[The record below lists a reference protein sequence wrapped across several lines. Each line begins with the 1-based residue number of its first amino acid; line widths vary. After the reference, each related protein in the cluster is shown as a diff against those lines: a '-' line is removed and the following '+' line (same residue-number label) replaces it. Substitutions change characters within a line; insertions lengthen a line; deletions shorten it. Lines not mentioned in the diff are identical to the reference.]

1 MFQIFYNEFTSTKV
15 IIILTSGLLI
25 IIEQE
30 VYQYLNGRKRVRC
43 GGKTDD
49 ENGEIPYLLTYCAS

>member
-1 MFQIFYNEFTSTKV
+1 MSTSTKV